1 MFNRFSKEDDD
12 SDEEDYRKANRR
24 VNKKKESK

>member
-1 MFNRFSKEDDD
+1 MFNRFSKEDSD

-24 VNKKKESK
+24 AKKA